1 MSQGQEE
8 YEQRK
13 KVWEAIKTLMKSE
26 QEELFRIL
34 IRNKVEYT
42 ENTNGVFFD
51 VGKLDQT
58 ILDQIQKFLNF
69 CQQNRMDFEKRDQT
83 MEDLRKETV

>member
-34 IRNKVEYT
+34 LRNKVEYT
-42 ENTNGVFFD
+42 ENTNGIFFD
-51 VGKLDQT
+51 VGKLEPAV
-58 ILDQIQKFLNF
+58 LDEIQKFLNF

>member
-1 MSQGQEE
+1 MSQSQEE

-13 KVWEAIKTLMKSE
+13 KVWETIKTLMKSE

-34 IRNKVEYT
+34 LRNKIEYT
-42 ENTNGVFFD
+42 ENTNGIFFD
-51 VGKLDQT
+51 VGKLET
-58 ILDQIQKFLNF
+58 PVLDQIRKFLSF
-69 CQQNRMDFEKRDQT
+69 CQQNRMDFEKRDQA

>member
-1 MSQGQEE
+1 MSQTQDD

-34 IRNKVEYT
+34 LRNKIEYT
-42 ENTNGVFFD
+42 ENTNGIFFD
-51 VGKLDQT
+51 VGKLEVP
-58 ILDQIQKFLNF
+58 ILDEIYKFLSF

>member
-1 MSQGQEE
+1 MSEPQED

-13 KVWEAIKTLMKSE
+13 KIWEAIKTLMKSE

-34 IRNKVEYT
+34 LRNKVEYT
-42 ENTNGVFFD
+42 ENTNGIFFD
-51 VGKLDQT
+51 VGKLDSKV
-58 ILDQIQKFLNF
+58 LDEIYKFLNF